1 MRSREPAIRSA
12 RAVAPLRRRRG
23 ARRHRLAPWSA
34 AATAAASPASTL
46 AAAAAAAGAG
56 GDQGTPDA
64 SAGTG
69 GAIGPPEQ
77 ELDSTYQAPVSTGR
91 FIWIANPTSGRVA
104 YVDAT
109 SLVVKTVEAGNAPT
123 TVAAVPGA
131 DEVVVLNVLSN
142 DATVLRTDGTHAD
155 QPDHPRHRRRRQP
168 AGGLAARAVR
178 DRAGST
184 GGRSRRR
191 APPTASRR

>member
-1 MRSREPAIRSA
+1 M
-12 RAVAPLRRRRG
+12 APFRRLAG
-23 ARRHRLAPWSA
+23 ARRHRLLHGA
-34 AATAAASPASTL
+34 AATAAATPPDFGGST
-46 AAAAAAAGAG
+46 GSSGSGG

-77 ELDSTYQAPVSTGR
+77 ELDSAYQAPVSTGR

-142 DATVLRTDGTHAD
+142 DATVLRTDGT
-155 QPDHPRHRRRRQP
+155 R
-168 AGGLAARAVR
+168 
-178 DRAGST
+178 
-184 GGRSRRR
+184 
-191 APPTASRR
+191 